1 MVVKLIKME
10 VKHKENSHKTILK
23 ATGIFGFAQAMKMI
37 VGVVGSK
44 FVAVFLGPIGIGTV
58 GLLNNTIA
66 IIGSLTSFG
75 INITGVREVSLA
87 RAENDEN
94 KFSERYIVLQRW
106 SLLVGL
112 FGAIVTIIFSKLLS
126 KWTFGTSEYYFW
138 FVILSVNFVFSSLT
152 ASRVALLQGL
162 RMVKSIA
169 ISNVVASILITF
181 VTVPI
186 YYFFKF
192 DGIITVIIMSSL
204 LSLGVNFYFTQNIK
218 INAVKIS
225 LSDTFRKGIPLMKM
239 GFLLSINVIFGQ
251 ICSYLIKIYL
261 NGNGST
267 AEILGFFEV
276 SSVILISYVGMIF
289 NAMGTDFYPRITAIQ
304 CDNSKIKELVNDQIE
319 IGLLLITPAITL
331 LYFCAP
337 VLIQAFYTKEFL
349 GVLLILR
356 AALFAVIIK
365 AIIWPLAFIILAK
378 GDNKLYFKQEILS
391 DLFLLLST
399 VILHHFFGLVGIGIA
414 SLLQFIIYAFYIIA
428 ILKKKFD
435 FGIRKNTFKVIIVS
449 SLIGFA
455 SCLITFTIDYPYAYF
470 PLGSIFII
478 STLYSYKELD
488 KRIVLFS
495 YYLKIKNKFKRNE

>member
-1 MVVKLIKME
+1 
-10 VKHKENSHKTILK
+10 
-23 ATGIFGFAQAMKMI
+23 
-37 VGVVGSK
+37 
-44 FVAVFLGPIGIGTV
+44 
-58 GLLNNTIA
+58 
-66 IIGSLTSFG
+66 
-75 INITGVREVSLA
+75 VSLA
-87 RAENDEN
+87 NAENDEI
-94 KFSERYIVLQRW
+94 KFSERFIVLQRW
-106 SLLVGL
+106 SFLIGF
-112 FGAIVTIIFSKLLS
+112 FGALVTIIFSKLLS
-126 KWTFGTSEYYFW
+126 KWTFGTSENYFW
-138 FVILSVNFVFSSLT
+138 FVILSVNFIFSSLT
-152 ASRVALLQGL
+152 ASRVALLQGF
-162 RMVKSIA
+162 RMVKPIA
-169 ISNVVASILITF
+169 ISNVLVSVLITF

-192 DGIITVIIMSSL
+192 DGIVAVILVSSV
-204 LSLGVNFYFTQNIK
+204 LSFLVNYYFTRNIK
-218 INAVKIS
+218 INKINIS
-225 LSDTFRKGIPLMKM
+225 ISETFQRGIPLIKM

-289 NAMGTDFYPRITAIQ
+289 NAMGIDFYPRITAIQ
-304 CDNSKIKELVNDQIE
+304 NDNYKIKELVNDQIE

-337 VLIQAFYTKEFL
+337 VLIQALYTKEFL
-349 GVLLILR
+349 GVLLILK

-399 VILHHFFGLVGIGIA
+399 IILYHFFGLIGIGIA

-435 FGIRKNTFKVIIVS
+435 FGIRKDTFKIIVVC

-455 SCLITFTIDYPYAYF
+455 SCLITFTIDYPYAYY
-470 PLGSIFII
+470 PIGIILIF
-478 STLYSYKELD
+478 STLYSYRELD
-488 KRIVLFS
+488 KRTDLNS
-495 YYLKIKNKFKRNE
+495 YYLKIRNKFKRNE